1 MTQRQDA
8 AGDSRLL
15 DLVSG
20 FGQREDRIRH
30 IETLPA
36 RSAQHA
42 DWPEWVPAEVVAAW
56 QSLGVER
63 PWTHQ
68 VAAADA
74 AFAGDDTV
82 IATGT
87 ASGKSLGFLLPVL
100 ESFAA
105 TREAVPRQQATAI
118 YLAPTKALAHDQMD
132 TVSQLV
138 LAGLR
143 PAAYDG
149 DVSQAQKDW
158 ARAHANLI
166 YTNPDMLHRTIL
178 PQHARFARWLRNLR
192 YVIIDEAHRYRGVF
206 GSHVA
211 LVLRRLLRLA
221 AHYGV
226 APVVI
231 GASATMADP
240 ATAFARLT
248 GRACT
253 AVTEDGS
260 PRAAGHF
267 VLWEPPLVPHAAGD
281 PDAEVF
287 AALGVDDPLGIGDG
301 ADGDW
306 SDGGGGLGGS
316 FDGGGVDDPL
326 GVLTDG
332 PQRRSTIAEAADL
345 LADAV
350 CADFSAIAFIASRRG
365 TEALAEATRS
375 AVSRSYPE
383 LTRTVAAY
391 RGGYLPEERRLL
403 ETGLRTGRL
412 RAVAS
417 TNALEL
423 GIDIAGLDLVVM
435 AGWPGTLASLWQQAG
450 RAGRAGS
457 DWLAVLIARDDPL
470 DTYVVNHPESVF
482 GSPVD
487 GGVIDPSNP
496 YVLGGHLCAAAA
508 ERPLTAADF
517 SLFGDTA
524 EKTIEQL
531 TAANLLRR
539 RPTGWY
545 WTKREPAAAL
555 TDIRDAGGGIVR
567 FVDAATG
574 TVLGTVDDAGA
585 QRHSHPGAVYV
596 HQGQTFVVTS
606 LDLDERVAL
615 VEPRTVDYTTQPK
628 SVTEISIESVTASR
642 PLPSGGQVNL
652 GMVEVLEQVTG
663 YQIRQNGTGVVLSE
677 HALDLPERTLRTS
690 AVWWT
695 VPEALV
701 ADAQISTGDL
711 PGAVHAAEHASI
723 GLLPL
728 FAGCDRWDIGG
739 VSTDRHADTRK
750 TTVFV
755 YDGQPGGAGFA
766 ERGFHAF
773 DAWQTATL
781 EAIEACECISGCPS
795 CVQSPKCGN
804 GNNPLDKD
812 AAERILTELL
822 RGTIPPQGS

>member
-1 MTQRQDA
+1 MAQRQDA
-8 AGDSRLL
+8 APRRRLL

-30 IETLPA
+30 VETLPA
-36 RSAQHA
+36 REAEFA
-42 DWPEWVPAEVVAAW
+42 DWPDWVPAEVVAAW

-68 VAAADA
+68 AAAAQA
-74 AFAGDDTV
+74 AHAGEDTV
-82 IATGT
+82 ISTGT

-100 ESFAA
+100 EAFAA
-105 TREAVPRQQATAI
+105 TKDAVPRQQATAI
-118 YLAPTKALAHDQMD
+118 YLSPTKALAHDQMEK
-132 TVSQLV
+132 VSQLV

-166 YTNPDMLHRTIL
+166 YTNPDMLHRTVL

-192 YVIIDEAHRYRGVF
+192 FIIVDEAHRYRGVF

-211 LVLRRLLRLA
+211 LVLRRLLRVA
-221 AHYGV
+221 AHYGA

-248 GRACT
+248 GRECT

-267 VLWEPPLVPHAAGD
+267 VLWEPPLIPNTTGD
-281 PDAEVF
+281 PDADVF
-287 AALGVDDPLGIGDG
+287 DALGVDDPLGIGVG
-301 ADGDW
+301 SDGD
-306 SDGGGGLGGS
+306 DPLGLGAEAG
-316 FDGGGVDDPL
+316 DPL

-332 PQRRSTIAEAADL
+332 PQRRSTIAESADL

-350 CADFSAIAFIASRRG
+350 CSDFSAIAFIASRRG

-375 AVSRSYPE
+375 AVSRSFPE

-403 ETGLRTGRL
+403 ETGLRNGRL

-457 DWLAVLIARDDPL
+457 EWLAVLIARDDPL

-508 ERPLTAADF
+508 ERPLTEDDF
-517 SLFGDTA
+517 ALFGEAA
-524 EKTIEQL
+524 EKTVAQL
-531 TAANLLRR
+531 AAANLLRR

-555 TDIRDAGGGIVR
+555 TDIRGGGGGIVR

-585 QRHSHPGAVYV
+585 LRHSHPGAVYV
-596 HQGQTFVVTS
+596 HQGQTFVVTD

-628 SVTEISIESVTASR
+628 SVTEISIESVTDSR
-642 PLPSGGQVNL
+642 PLPSGGHVHL
-652 GMVEVLEQVTG
+652 GMVEVLDQVTG

-695 VPEALV
+695 VSESLV
-701 ADAQISTGDL
+701 EDAEIVTPDL

-739 VSTDRHADTRK
+739 VSTDRHADTGK

-766 ERGFHAF
+766 ERGFRAF
-773 DAWQTATL
+773 DEWQTATL
-781 EAIEACECISGCPS
+781 VAIEACECLTGCPS

-812 AAERILTELL
+812 AAARILTALL
-822 RGTIPPQGS
+822 RGI

>member
-1 MTQRQDA
+1 MAQRQDA
-8 AGDSRLL
+8 APARRLL
-15 DLVSG
+15 DLVGG

-30 IETLPA
+30 VETLPA
-36 RSAQHA
+36 RQAEYA
-42 DWPEWVPAEVVAAW
+42 DWPDWVSAEVVAAW

-68 VAAADA
+68 AAAAQA
-74 AFAGDDTV
+74 AHAGEDTV
-82 IATGT
+82 ISTGT

-100 ESFAA
+100 EAFAA
-105 TREAVPRQQATAI
+105 TKDAVPRQQATAI
-118 YLAPTKALAHDQMD
+118 YLSPTKALAHDQMEK
-132 TVSQLV
+132 VSQLV

-166 YTNPDMLHRTIL
+166 YTNPDMLHRTVL

-192 YVIIDEAHRYRGVF
+192 FIIVDEAHRYRGVF

-211 LVLRRLLRLA
+211 LVLRRLLRVA
-221 AHYGV
+221 AHYGA

-248 GRACT
+248 GRECT

-267 VLWEPPLVPHAAGD
+267 VLWEPPLIPNATGD
-281 PDAEVF
+281 PDADVF
-287 AALGVDDPLGIGDG
+287 DALGVDDPLGIGVG
-301 ADGDW
+301 SDGD
-306 SDGGGGLGGS
+306 DPLGLGAEAG
-316 FDGGGVDDPL
+316 DPL

-332 PQRRSTIAEAADL
+332 PQRRSTIAESADL

-350 CADFSAIAFIASRRG
+350 CSDFSAIAFIASRRG

-375 AVSRSYPE
+375 AVSRSFPE

-403 ETGLRTGRL
+403 ETGLRNGRL

-457 DWLAVLIARDDPL
+457 EWLAVLIARDDPL

-508 ERPLTAADF
+508 ERPLTEDDF
-517 SLFGDTA
+517 ALFGEAA
-524 EKTIEQL
+524 EKTVAQL
-531 TAANLLRR
+531 AAANLLRR

-555 TDIRDAGGGIVR
+555 TDIRGGGGGIVR

-585 QRHSHPGAVYV
+585 LRQSHPGAVYV
-596 HQGQTFVVTS
+596 HQGQTFVVTD

-628 SVTEISIESVTASR
+628 SVTEISIESVTDSR
-642 PLPSGGQVNL
+642 PLPSGGHVHL
-652 GMVEVLEQVTG
+652 GMVEVLDQVTG

-695 VPEALV
+695 VSESLV
-701 ADAQISTGDL
+701 EDAEIVTPDL

-739 VSTDRHADTRK
+739 VSTDRHADTGK

-766 ERGFHAF
+766 ERGFRAF
-773 DAWQTATL
+773 DEWQTATL
-781 EAIEACECISGCPS
+781 VAIEACECLTGCPS

-812 AAERILTELL
+812 AAARILTALL
-822 RGTIPPQGS
+822 RGI

>member
-8 AGDSRLL
+8 APARRLL
-15 DLVSG
+15 DLVGG

-30 IETLPA
+30 VETLPA
-36 RSAQHA
+36 RQAEYA
-42 DWPEWVPAEVVAAW
+42 DWPDWVPDEVVGAW
-56 QSLGVER
+56 QSLGITR

-68 VAAADA
+68 AAAAEA
-74 AFAGDDTV
+74 AHAGADTV
-82 IATGT
+82 ISTGT
-87 ASGKSLGFLLPVL
+87 ASGKTLGFLLPVL
-100 ESFAA
+100 EAFAA
-105 TREAVPRQQATAI
+105 TRDALPRQQATAV
-118 YLAPTKALAHDQMD
+118 YLSPTKALAHDQMGK
-132 TVSQLV
+132 VSQLV

-166 YTNPDMLHRTIL
+166 YTNPDMLHRTVL

-192 YVIIDEAHRYRGVF
+192 FIIVDEAHRYRGVF

-221 AHYGV
+221 AHYG
-226 APVVI
+226 AQPVVI

-240 ATAFARLT
+240 ATAFTRLT
-248 GRACT
+248 GRECT

-267 VLWEPPLVPHAAGD
+267 VLWEPPLVPNAAGD
-281 PDAEVF
+281 PGADVFDALGVDGP
-287 AALGVDDPLGIGDG
+287 LGVDDPLGIGVG
-301 ADGDW
+301 PDGDPL
-306 SDGGGGLGGS
+306 GLGAEAG
-316 FDGGGVDDPL
+316 DPL

-332 PQRRSTIAEAADL
+332 PQRRSTIAESADL

-365 TEALAEATRS
+365 TEALAEATRA
-375 AVSRSYPE
+375 AVSRSFPE

-403 ETGLRTGRL
+403 ETGLRNGRL

-457 DWLAVLIARDDPL
+457 EWLAVLIARDDPL

-508 ERPLTAADF
+508 ERPLTEDDF
-517 SLFGDTA
+517 ALFGTTA
-524 EKTIEQL
+524 EQTVAQL
-531 TAANLLRR
+531 AAANLLRR

-555 TDIRDAGGGIVR
+555 TDIRGSGGGIVR

-585 QRHSHPGAVYV
+585 LRQSHPGAVYV
-596 HQGQTFVVTS
+596 HQGQTFVVTD

-642 PLPSGGQVNL
+642 PLPSGGRVHL
-652 GMVEVLEQVTG
+652 GMVEVLDQVTG

-677 HALDLPERTLRTS
+677 HTLDLPERTLRTS

-695 VPEALV
+695 MPESLV
-701 ADAQISTGDL
+701 EEAGIVTPDL

-739 VSTDRHADTRK
+739 VSTDRHADTGK

-766 ERGFHAF
+766 ERGFSAF
-773 DAWQTATL
+773 DEWQTATL
-781 EAIEACECISGCPS
+781 EAIEACECLTGCPS

-812 AAERILTELL
+812 AAARILTALL
-822 RGTIPPQGS
+822 RGI